1 MEICEIKETN
11 GVKMEIDSETE
22 SEDDKSFPNGIQR
35 PESNHSIENQL
46 PKPEPRDR
54 ESRSCSVEFSPGVDI
69 TKVVKT
75 IEKTATTPT
84 G

>member
-11 GVKMEIDSETE
+11 GIKMEIDSETE
-22 SEDDKSFPNGIQR
+22 SEDEKGFQNGIRR

-69 TKVVKT
+69 SKVVKN
-75 IEKTATTPT
+75 IEKTVTTPT